1 MADFIPDLKEWVFV
15 KERGAVGRT
24 GAVHCSPDG
33 RFYLRTG
40 ELSAIHAEAEFARMV
55 WRQGFPVP
63 EVTEVG
69 QLADGVGYFVETSAG
84 TENFAEKLSRDYAAT
99 SRVSDETFRGFSE
112 ITLRFLA
119 AQLQPACRQA
129 GPAQT
134 RAGIE
139 LPSVQSENPDIADLL
154 ETAVAKAEGRLR
166 GLPLVLTHGDLSPFN
181 ILPGG
186 VIDFELRFIAPAGF
200 DAVTAI
206 AFQRLWDHP
215 KPDGTGTMQL
225 WDFDQKQIAEFLS
238 ETDTLFTKQSLPPL
252 SGFFDDFLMLK
263 AIWALCFERPDD
275 DRSPQARRWQ
285 WRKRVAVYC
294 AERVLAEKPI
304 ESEHFRTIGLKETDD

>member
-1 MADFIPDLKEWVFV
+1 MAGLTPNLEEWQFI
-15 KERGAVGRT
+15 KERGALGRT
-24 GAVHCSPDG
+24 GAVYCSPDG

-40 ELSAIHAEAEFARMV
+40 ELSAIRAEAEFSKMV
-55 WRQGFPVP
+55 WRQGLPVP

-69 QLADGVGYFVETSAG
+69 QLADGSGYFVEASAG
-84 TENFAEKLSRDYAAT
+84 TENFADKLSRDYAAT
-99 SRVSDETFRGFSE
+99 GRVSDETFGNFSE
-112 ITLRFLA
+112 VVLRFTA

-154 ETAVAKAEGRLR
+154 ETAVAKAEDRLR
-166 GLPLVLTHGDLSPFN
+166 GLPLVLTHGDFSPFN

-186 VIDFELRFIAPAGF
+186 AVDFERRFIAPAGF

-215 KPDGTGTMQL
+215 RPDGAGTMQL
-225 WDFDQKQIAEFLS
+225 WDFDREQIAEFLS
-238 ETDTLFTKQSLPPL
+238 EADALFTAQDLPGL

-263 AIWALCFERPDD
+263 AIWALCFERPADLS
-275 DRSPQARRWQ
+275 SPQARRWL

-294 AERVLAEKPI
+294 AECTLAGKPI